1 MRNVNSP
8 LEKPRQLEQ
17 IQLSAQIARAHLE
30 AAESVLQSGG
40 STGLALSNLIVAGL
54 IFAACLNNLR
64 EAAQTGE
71 ALPRRPGRLPDR
83 ATDTFETIFPGTF
96 VYTKSLKQRIRL
108 WPRSGICEC
117 VKHCYDVSSRPAT
130 GRKYSGGANES

>member
-1 MRNVNSP
+1 VRNVNSP

-71 ALPRRPGRLPDR
+71 ALPRRPGRLLIEQQTPSKQSSQ
-83 ATDTFETIFPGTF
+83 AHSYESFEIA
-96 VYTKSLKQRIRL
+96 Y
-108 WPRSGICEC
+108 
-117 VKHCYDVSSRPAT
+117 
-130 GRKYSGGANES
+130 